1 MTVFPIFI
9 PGVPIPQGSKVAGK
23 RGKKVVL
30 WDANASRLKPWRATM
45 TAALTAWQATW
56 SGAFEAYDGPIRID
70 VTFTVPRPK
79 TVTRPL
85 PSVPAD
91 LDKYLRALGD
101 SLTDSGTVTDD
112 SRITAWTARKRYGDT
127 PGITIHDIR
136 EDTP

>member
-1 MTVFPIFI
+1 MTEFPIII
-9 PGVPIPQGSKVAGK
+9 PGAPVAQGSMIATRTGHLRPSSNK
-23 RGKKVVL
+23 
-30 WDANASRLKPWRATM
+30 LKPWRATM

-127 PGITIHDIR
+127 PGITIHTIR
-136 EDTP
+136 EDRP